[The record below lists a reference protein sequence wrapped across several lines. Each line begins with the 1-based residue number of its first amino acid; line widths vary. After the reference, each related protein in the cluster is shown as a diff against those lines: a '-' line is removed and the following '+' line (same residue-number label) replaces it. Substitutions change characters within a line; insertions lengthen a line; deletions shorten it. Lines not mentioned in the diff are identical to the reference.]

1 MINLDP
7 SLLDQDKIRKEK
19 RKQLLKRY
27 SVSLALLLLVAL
39 FFLSTWIYNLVYL
52 VSYSGKNYP
61 ISDGFTETRFIINI
75 LEPYIADYNQGTA
88 RLKMGK
94 YEEAEKSFTESLKK
108 SPAEDKL
115 CQIYVNLSLSIE
127 LQADK
132 LLQSS
137 NFNKSMELYGRAQT
151 ILLNNNCAKKGA
163 ESSGK
168 DSKAEIA
175 ETRLN
180 KKLTD
185 AADMMNH
192 TQTADDDANTAL
204 DEKQID
210 DNSLKNI
217 QNQVVSPNN
226 IRSDLY
232 NKNEIVCSYSSNNAC
247 R

>member
-19 RKQLLKRY
+19 RKQLMKRY

-61 ISDGFTETRFIINI
+61 ISEGFTETRFIANI

-108 SPAEDKL
+108 SPAEDRL

-127 LQADK
+127 FQADK
-132 LLQSS
+132 LLKS
-137 NFNKSMELYGRAQT
+137 NSFNKSMELYGRAQT

-180 KKLTD
+180 KKLKD

-192 TQTADDDANTAL
+192 TQTADDDANTDS

-210 DNSLKNI
+210 DGSLKDI
-217 QNQVVSPNN
+217 QNQVVSPNG

-232 NKNEIVCSYSSNNAC
+232 GQTNNNCNYSLGKC
-247 R
+247 Q

>member
-19 RKQLLKRY
+19 RKQLMKRY

-61 ISDGFTETRFIINI
+61 ISEGFTETRFIANI

-108 SPAEDKL
+108 SPAEDRL

-127 LQADK
+127 FQADK
-132 LLQSS
+132 LLKS
-137 NFNKSMELYGRAQT
+137 NSFNKSMELYGRAQT

-163 ESSGK
+163 ESNGK

-180 KKLTD
+180 KKLRD

-192 TQTADDDANTAL
+192 TQTADDDANTDS

-210 DNSLKNI
+210 DNSLKDI
-217 QNQVVSPNN
+217 QNQVVSPNS

-232 NKNEIVCSYSSNNAC
+232 SQTQKYCNYSSGKC
-247 R
+247 Q

>member
-19 RKQLLKRY
+19 RKQLMKRY
-27 SVSLALLLLVAL
+27 SVSLVLLLLVAL

-61 ISDGFTETRFIINI
+61 ISEGFTETRFIINI

-108 SPAEDKL
+108 SPAEDRL

-127 LQADK
+127 FQADK
-132 LLQSS
+132 LLKS
-137 NFNKSMELYGRAQT
+137 NSFNKSMELYGRAQT
-151 ILLNNNCAKKGA
+151 ILLNNNCAEKGTK
-163 ESSGK
+163 SSGK

-180 KKLTD
+180 KKLKD

-192 TQTADDDANTAL
+192 TQTADDDANTNP

-210 DNSLKNI
+210 DNSLKDI
-217 QNQVVSPNN
+217 QNQVVSPNG

-232 NKNEIVCSYSSNNAC
+232 SQTKKYCNYNSGKCQ
-247 R
+247 

>member
-19 RKQLLKRY
+19 RKQLMKRY

-61 ISDGFTETRFIINI
+61 ISEGFTETRFIANI

-108 SPAEDKL
+108 SPAEDRL

-127 LQADK
+127 FQADK
-132 LLQSS
+132 LLKS
-137 NFNKSMELYGRAQT
+137 NSFNKSMELYGRAQT

-180 KKLTD
+180 KKLKD

-192 TQTADDDANTAL
+192 TQTADDDANTNP

-210 DNSLKNI
+210 DGSLKDI
-217 QNQVVSPNN
+217 QNQVVSPNG

-232 NKNEIVCSYSSNNAC
+232 GQTNNNCISSGKC
-247 R
+247 Q